1 MEKNFDCNLIAKNLR
16 GDKVFSYFGKPID
29 EGEWK
34 NLWKEQL
41 EKVATL
47 EKKLFKYCLED
58 EKLYKIFINRVLI
71 LIEELEKDLDYFN
84 PKYIDID
91 SYIMY
96 LKGEMITDN
105 FCNDHRYYYDEKGKK
120 RHYMFVDDR
129 ETLKKIHNIK

>member
-34 NLWKEQL
+34 NDWKEQL
-41 EKVATL
+41 EEVANL
-47 EKKLFKYCLED
+47 EKKIFEYCLKD

-71 LIEELEKDLDYFN
+71 LIEEIEKDLAYFN
-84 PKYIDID
+84 PKYVDID

-96 LKGEMITDN
+96 LEGEMITDN

>member
-34 NLWKEQL
+34 NDWKEQL
-41 EKVATL
+41 EEVANL
-47 EKKLFKYCLED
+47 EKKLFEYCLKD

-71 LIEELEKDLDYFN
+71 LIEELEKDLEYFN

-120 RHYMFVDDR
+120 KALYVC
-129 ETLKKIHNIK
+129 

>member
-1 MEKNFDCNLIAKNLR
+1 MGKNFDCNLIAKNLR

-34 NLWKEQL
+34 NDWKEQL
-41 EKVATL
+41 EEVANL
-47 EKKLFKYCLED
+47 EKKIFEYCLKD

-84 PKYIDID
+84 PKYIEIR
-91 SYIMY
+91 SYRMY
-96 LKGEMITDN
+96 LKGEMITNDII
-105 FCNDHRYYYDEKGKK
+105 NDHRYYYDEEGKK